1 MSGSNVGGHT
11 NEHLCVD
18 DFVVNPGDGKGHWF
32 VFVAAE
38 DDGPIAEFYGQNAEA
53 DARRVV
59 DLWNKAI
66 ASPKEMYARD
76 EIDKTLA
83 QLAAA
88 NERVAALEKERD
100 GLREA
105 IEAIRRD
112 SYLDDDTLNR
122 LTVTI
127 VSCAALKN
135 ALAALAAGGGA

>member
-83 QLAAA
+83 QLAELLAA
-88 NERVAALEKERD
+88 NERMRAAMNDIDAYVRD
-100 GLREA
+100 
-105 IEAIRRD
+105 IRHGATFADSMRD
-112 SYLDDDTLNR
+112 
-122 LTVTI
+122 TI
-127 VSCAALKN
+127 IITIRQ
-135 ALAALAAGGGA
+135 ALAAAETGVAK